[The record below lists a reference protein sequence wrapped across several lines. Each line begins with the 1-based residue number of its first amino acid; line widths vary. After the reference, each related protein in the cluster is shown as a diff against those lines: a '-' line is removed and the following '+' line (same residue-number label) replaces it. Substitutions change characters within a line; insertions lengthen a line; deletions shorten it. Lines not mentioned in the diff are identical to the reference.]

1 MSNRGNFSGQLG
13 FILAATGS
21 AIGLSN
27 IWRFPYLAG
36 QNGGAVFLIIYLL
49 CIFLFCFPVM
59 VGEIA
64 IGRAAGTDAYGAY
77 TKLGGK
83 KWGLLGLFGVLS
95 GIFILSYYN
104 VVAGWAFGYF
114 VEIVFGSLLQEHD
127 YGSFFGSFVNN
138 IRDNFLYSLGFLLLT
153 GWAVVRGIQKG
164 IETANKIL
172 MPALFFILIGLIL
185 YSLMLPNA
193 WQGIRF
199 YLVPDLSEITPQTV
213 FDALRLAFF
222 TLSLGIGG
230 LITYGSYV
238 KKNDNI
244 VYSSAVVTWADT
256 IVAFLAGL
264 MVFPLV
270 FSAGASPAEG
280 PALVFVVMPKIFQ
293 GMGPVIGKLVGGAF
307 FLLLCFAALPSCISM
322 LELPVAYLVD
332 QKKFP
337 RKKVVWILCA
347 VIFVLGLP
355 SLMSL
360 GAVSALNKLS
370 FYKDRDFLTFI
381 ADITDITLTIG
392 GCLMCIFIT
401 YRWKLYNMN
410 EELTQGNLK
419 FAGSFAQRYINF
431 TIAYVCPLLLG
442 VLSVLIII
450 DKFWGLSALTTIL
463 GF

>member
-1 MSNRGNFSGQLG
+1 MSNRGNFSGRLG

-36 QNGGAVFLIIYLL
+36 QNGGAVFLFIYLL

-83 KWGLLGLFGVLS
+83 KWGLLGLFGVIS

-114 VEIVFGSLLQEHD
+114 IETAFGPLLEAND
-127 YGSFFGSFVNN
+127 YGAFFREFVNN
-138 IRDNFLYSLGFLLLT
+138 IGHNFFYSLGFLALT

-164 IETANKIL
+164 IETANRIL
-172 MPALFFILIGLIL
+172 MPSLFLILLGLII
-185 YSLMLPNA
+185 YSLTLPNA
-193 WQGIRF
+193 MAGIRF
-199 YLVPDLSEITPQTV
+199 YLIPDFSEITAQTV
-213 FDALRLAFF
+213 FDALRLSFF

-238 KKNDNI
+238 KKSEDI
-244 VYSSAVVTWADT
+244 VYASSVVTWADT

-270 FSAGASPAEG
+270 FSAGQSPAEG
-280 PALVFVVMPKIFQ
+280 PALVFMVMPEIFQ
-293 GMGPVIGKLVGGAF
+293 GMGPVIGRIVGSAF
-307 FLLLCFAALPSCISM
+307 FLLLCFAALPSCISL
-322 LELPVAYLVD
+322 LELPVAYFVD
-332 QKKFP
+332 EKKWP
-337 RKKVVWILCA
+337 RKKVVWVLCGI
-347 VIFVLGLP
+347 IFLIGLP
-355 SLMSL
+355 SLMSF
-360 GAVSALNKLS
+360 GAVPALNKLM
-370 FYKDRDFLTFI
+370 FYKERDFLTFV
-381 ADITDITLTIG
+381 ADLTDITLTIG
-392 GCLMCIFIT
+392 GCLMCIFIIG
-401 YRWKLYNMN
+401 RWKLFNMN
-410 EELTQGNLK
+410 AELTQGNPG
-419 FAGSFAQRYINF
+419 FPGSFAQAYINF
-431 TIAYVCPLLLG
+431 TITWICPLLLG

-450 DKFWGLSALTTIL
+450 DKFWGLDAIGL
-463 GF
+463 

>member
-1 MSNRGNFSGQLG
+1 MSNRGNFSGRLG

-64 IGRAAGTDAYGAY
+64 IGRAAATDAYGAY

-83 KWGLLGLFGVLS
+83 KWGLLGIFGIIS
-95 GIFILSYYN
+95 GVFILSYYN

-114 VEIVFGSLLQEHD
+114 IEITFGSLLQEED
-127 YGSFFGSFVNN
+127 YRTFFGGFVNN
-138 IRDNFLYSLGFLLLT
+138 VFNNFFYSLGFLALT
-153 GWAVVRGIQKG
+153 AWAVVRGIQRG
-164 IETANKIL
+164 IEVANRIL
-172 MPALFFILIGLIL
+172 MPALFLILIGLII
-185 YSLMLPNA
+185 YSLTLPNA
-193 WQGIRF
+193 MQGIRF
-199 YLVPDLSEITPQTV
+199 YLVPDFSEITAQTV

-238 KKNDNI
+238 KRSENI

-264 MVFPLV
+264 MIFPLV
-270 FSAGASPAEG
+270 FSAGQSPAEG
-280 PALVFVVMPKIFQ
+280 PALVFVVMPEIFK
-293 GMGPVIGKLVGGAF
+293 GMGPVVGKIVGAAF
-307 FLLLCFAALPSCISM
+307 FLLLCFAALPSCISL

-332 QKKFP
+332 EKKLS
-337 RKKVVWILCA
+337 RKKVVWVLAA

-355 SLMSL
+355 SLMSF
-360 GAVSALNKLS
+360 GSVPALNKIF

-392 GCLMCIFIT
+392 GCLMCIFIA
-401 YRWKLYNMN
+401 YRWRIMN
-410 EELTQGNLK
+410 FNAELSAGNPG
-419 FAGSFAQRYINF
+419 FAGSFVQRYINVS
-431 TIAYVCPLLLG
+431 IMYVCPILLG
-442 VLSVLIII
+442 ILSVLIII
-450 DKFWGLSALTTIL
+450 DKFWGLAAI
-463 GF
+463 F

>member
-114 VEIVFGSLLQEHD
+114 VETVFGSLLEEQN

-138 IRDNFLYSLGFLLLT
+138 IRDNFLYALGFLMLT

-172 MPALFFILIGLIL
+172 MPALFFILIGLII
-185 YSLMLPNA
+185 YSLTLPNA

-199 YLVPDLSEITPQTV
+199 YLIPDFSEITPQTV

-238 KKNDNI
+238 KKTDNI

-264 MVFPLV
+264 MIFPLV

-280 PALVFVVMPKIFQ
+280 PALVFIIMPKIFQ
-293 GMGPVIGKLVGGAF
+293 GMGPVIGKVVGGAF
-307 FLLLCFAALPSCISM
+307 FLLLCFAALPSCISL
-322 LELPVAYLVD
+322 LELPVAYFVD
-332 QKKFP
+332 QKKYP
-337 RKKVVWILCA
+337 RKKVVWILCTI
-347 VIFVLGLP
+347 IFILGLP
-355 SLMSL
+355 SLMSF
-360 GAVSALNKLS
+360 GAVSTLNKLS

-381 ADITDITLTIG
+381 ADMTDITLTIG
-392 GCLMCIFIT
+392 GCLMCVFIT
-401 YRWKLYNMN
+401 YRWRLYNMN
-410 EELTQGNLK
+410 AELAEGNVK
-419 FAGSFAQRYINF
+419 FAGSFAQRYVNF
-431 TIAYVCPLLLG
+431 TIAYVCPVLLG
-442 VLSVLIII
+442 ILSVLIVI
-450 DKFWGLSALTTIL
+450 DKFWGLSVLAEI

>member
-1 MSNRGNFSGQLG
+1 MSNRGNFSGRMG

-83 KWGLLGLFGVLS
+83 KWGMLGIFGVIS
-95 GIFILSYYN
+95 GVFILSYYN

-114 VEIVFGSLLQEHD
+114 IEISFGNLLQEQD
-127 YGSFFGSFVNN
+127 YRGFFGSFVNN
-138 IRDNFLYSLGFLLLT
+138 INHNLVYAFGFLMLT
-153 GWAVVRGIQKG
+153 AWAVVRGIQKG

-172 MPALFFILIGLIL
+172 MPSLFVILLGLII
-185 YSLMLPNA
+185 YSLTLPRA
-193 WQGIRF
+193 MEGIRF
-199 YLVPDLSEITPQTV
+199 YLIPDFSEITPQTV

-238 KKNDNI
+238 KKTENI
-244 VYSSAVVTWADT
+244 IYSASVVTWADT

-270 FSAGASPAEG
+270 FSAGQSPAEG
-280 PALVFVVMPKIFQ
+280 PALVFMVMPEIFK
-293 GMGPVIGKLVGGAF
+293 GMGPTLGRVIGGAF
-307 FLLLCFAALPSCISM
+307 FLLLCFAALPSCISL
-322 LELPVAYLVD
+322 LELPVAYFVD
-332 QKKFP
+332 QKKMP
-337 RKKVVWILCA
+337 RKKVVWILA
-347 VIFVLGLP
+347 GLIYLIGVP
-355 SLMSL
+355 SLMSF
-360 GAVSALNKLS
+360 GAVPGLNRLP
-370 FYKDRDFLTFI
+370 FYMNRDFLTFV
-381 ADITDITLTIG
+381 ADMTDITLTIG
-392 GCLMCIFIT
+392 GCLMCLFIT
-401 YRWKLYNMN
+401 YRWKIMNMDN
-410 EELTQGNLK
+410 ELAQGNPGFLR
-419 FAGSFAQRYINF
+419 SFARTYVNF
-431 TIAYVCPLLLG
+431 TIVYICPLLLG
-442 VLSVLIII
+442 VLSILIII
-450 DKFWGLSALTTIL
+450 DKFWGL
-463 GF
+463 F